1 MEIMALASA
10 QITRLGGPGSLQNF
24 SSRAV
29 SEASQL
35 VIRPAA
41 STDEP
46 HLLSMMRRLAEQE
59 PNPGMFHQALVSKT
73 LRFLLEHPERGRIWM
88 LLMNERPVGYIVLTL
103 GFSFEFY
110 GTDAFI
116 DELYVVPEFRRRG
129 FGMQAVR
136 HLEAE
141 AKKLGV
147 NALHLEVDKGNDP
160 AFELYRRTGFAYHNR
175 FLMTKWLLDQR

>member
-1 MEIMALASA
+1 M
-10 QITRLGGPGSLQNF
+10 
-24 SSRAV
+24 
-29 SEASQL
+29 SENSQL
-35 VIRPAA
+35 VIRLATSA
-41 STDEP
+41 DEP
-46 HLLSMMRRLAEQE
+46 HLLSMMRQLAEQE
-59 PNPGMFHQALVSKT
+59 PNPGVFRQALVSKT
-73 LRFLLEHPERGRIWM
+73 LRFFLEHPERGRIWT
-88 LLMNERPVGYIVLTL
+88 LLVNEEPVGYIVLTL
-103 GFSFEFY
+103 GFSFEFH

-141 AKKLGV
+141 AKNLGV

-175 FLMTKWLLDQR
+175 FLMTKWLHDPR